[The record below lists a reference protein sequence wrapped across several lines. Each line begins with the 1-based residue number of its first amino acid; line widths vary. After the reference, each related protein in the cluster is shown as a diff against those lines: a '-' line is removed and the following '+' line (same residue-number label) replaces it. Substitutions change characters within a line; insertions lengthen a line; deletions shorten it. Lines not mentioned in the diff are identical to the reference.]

1 MSNRLTA
8 LDQALL
14 VGDHEKAAALMVTR
28 LRYVA
33 TSIQTAHLWD
43 LRPALAQALAECGIT
58 DLSDRDRARAEVL
71 ATWGRT
77 GRR

>member
-1 MSNRLTA
+1 
-8 LDQALL
+8 
-14 VGDHEKAAALMVTR
+14 MVTR